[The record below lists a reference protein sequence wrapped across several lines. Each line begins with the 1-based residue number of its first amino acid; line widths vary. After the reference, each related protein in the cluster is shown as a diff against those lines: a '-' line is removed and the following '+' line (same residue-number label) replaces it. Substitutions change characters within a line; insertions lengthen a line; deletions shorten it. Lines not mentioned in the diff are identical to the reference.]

1 MSSGIEKTKGYAN
14 TLLGSAKQLAGLV
27 LSSPELFHTGKCQRE
42 KGAAQIIWGQE
53 EREREKTLNASDPMV
68 RKLMGRQD

>member
-14 TLLGSAKQLAGLV
+14 TIIGSTKQLAGLV
-27 LSSPELFHTGKCQRE
+27 LNSPELFHTGKCQRE
-42 KGAAQIIWGQE
+42 KGAAQIIWGRE
-53 EREREKTLNASDPMV
+53 ERDREKALNVRDPML